1 MDKSKYS
8 EKWQERFE
16 FFENNG
22 SPASKKNREALRNLP
37 FLKQIKINM
46 NFFAVFF
53 NFIYF
58 IILGLWK
65 KGLTLLGFI
74 FAIIFILGIIDS
86 IFSLELSDN
95 FYNAIGVAFAF
106 LYGLSANYAYYLK
119 EIKGD
124 DSWNPFKGIF
134 FDEK

>member
-1 MDKSKYS
+1 MKNKYP
-8 EKWQERFE
+8 R
-16 FFENNG
+16 
-22 SPASKKNREALRNLP
+22 R
-37 FLKQIKINM
+37 KQRC
-46 NFFAVFF
+46 
-53 NFIYF
+53 
-58 IILGLWK
+58 ILGLWK
-65 KGLTLLGFI
+65 KGLTLLGII
-74 FAIIFILGIIDS
+74 FAISFILGIIDS

-95 FYNAIGVAFAF
+95 FYNATIGVVFAF